1 MQYKII
7 GNFYKK
13 YCNEDN
19 QNYFDSEYISLNIIT
34 ESIKIPLFWRGVKIQ
49 RIFDGVVSPLIESL

>member
-34 ESIKIPLFWRGVKIQ
+34 ERGKI
-49 RIFDGVVSPLIESL
+49 SPLLEGWRKFKEFLTGWLAH

>member
-34 ESIKIPLFWRGVKIQ
+34 ERVKIPLFWRGGENSKN
-49 RIFDGVVSPLIESL
+49 F